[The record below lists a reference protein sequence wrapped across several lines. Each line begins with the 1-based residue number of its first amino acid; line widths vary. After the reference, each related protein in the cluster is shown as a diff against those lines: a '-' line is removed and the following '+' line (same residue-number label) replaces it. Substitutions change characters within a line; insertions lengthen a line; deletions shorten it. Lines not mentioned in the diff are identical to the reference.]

1 MSDQYTVWK
10 LFIGHEDAKGLPEET
25 AEIYHD
31 LILEALNEKLAPAFI
46 DLECEDY
53 GSPNAVFDVEDLDD

>member
-10 LFIGHEDAKGLPEET
+10 LFLGHENMTGTAQET

-31 LILEALNEKLAPAFI
+31 LIVEALSEKLAPAFI